1 LEVFWNFWKYWNFP
15 LSKRAI
21 LKENRNQKRQKDLG
35 YFFFSFP
42 CVTSSIFEQLMP
54 RLSAIS
60 MPRAQRIDQK
70 AVKYTSDDLSDAVSK
85 VWECTTRMRNDSNG
99 YWSKS
104 MAKILKK
111 VADSSEVPHATIR
124 RNFLKQM
131 DMERSG
137 ESAEDVKLA
146 KSKKLADSQSV
157 LSGLEKS
164 SVYEWA
170 DYMRRKYEAPTP
182 MEVRAKVT
190 CLMTKCT
197 ALVMTDRIIICF
209 LLGIRYIGSQGCGIY
224 SSSELD
230 IEI

>member
-1 LEVFWNFWKYWNFP
+1 
-15 LSKRAI
+15 
-21 LKENRNQKRQKDLG
+21 
-35 YFFFSFP
+35 
-42 CVTSSIFEQLMP
+42 
-54 RLSAIS
+54 
-60 MPRAQRIDQK
+60 MPRAQRIDHK
-70 AVKYTSDDLSDAVSK
+70 AVKYTSNDLSDAVSK
-85 VWECTTRMRNDSNG
+85 VWEGTTRMRDDSNG

-124 RNFLKQM
+124 RNILKQM
-131 DMERSG
+131 DMKRTG

-146 KSKKLADSQSV
+146 KSKKMADSKSV
-157 LSGLEKS
+157 LSGLEKA

-170 DYMRRKYEAPTP
+170 DYMRRKYTAPTP

-197 ALVMTDRIIICF
+197 ALVMTDHIIICF

-230 IEI
+230 IKI